1 MDRVK
6 ILYRIRHLA
15 DCKFKFSEEKFLE
28 ANKTILAFCSPV
40 FDSMFFGH
48 LAESKS
54 EIPIIEI
61 IDADYEVFD
70 KFLLYL
76 YTKIIEF
83 QDINEAEEI
92 YYLARKYEILDL
104 EYDCL
109 NFIGDR
115 LCPDIVCMAYE
126 TANYFDDQKFK
137 KICMNFIS
145 DRTCEVLLSRGFLEC
160 DIDTVTEIMKLK
172 VLSVISETQLLY
184 ALEMYAEKNNAV
196 DQVRENAVK
205 HIQFLRMSHD
215 DFMNG
220 PMKSN
225 LLTNDEKLKIIGCIL
240 TKNKD
245 PDSYKLPSGFSEL
258 TDRLYIDR
266 SDVGIVKKLFDLR
279 KYPTNP
285 QYFTCIHYEQASISH
300 IIMKCSAYDE
310 RRFYLVDVLV
320 HNGFLMQGRD
330 FLYTMLTKIENH
342 KNDKCRTALCDFI
355 RYHDIDLKYLY
366 KLDLNEI
373 EFLKKLDYTQK
384 VTENEDLGE

>member
-1 MDRVK
+1 MYISVIILFHNSKQKITHSIFFLTQYLTYISRVNTHSTMDRVK
-6 ILYRIRHLA
+6 ILYRNRHLA

-70 KFLLYL
+70 KFLL
-76 YTKIIEF
+76 
-83 QDINEAEEI
+83 
-92 YYLARKYEILDL
+92 
-104 EYDCL
+104 
-109 NFIGDR
+109 
-115 LCPDIVCMAYE
+115 
-126 TANYFDDQKFK
+126 
-137 KICMNFIS
+137 

-258 TDRLYIDR
+258 TDRLSIDR

-373 EFLKKLDYTQK
+373 EFLKKVDYNQK
-384 VTENEDLGE
+384 VTENQDSTE